1 MKKKRILSFL
11 TLVALLF
18 SFLFSGCFDSNAA
31 KNSAEIYCSLIFKS
45 DAQNIQQI
53 GLSDSDKDNLIK
65 DYQSKIKDRLKQNL
79 IFMGY
84 LASDDQ
90 LNSVCDGYKEALS
103 KITYETKQIS
113 KSGDEAQVEISTTNF
128 DVKKIDEQA
137 ATDALN
143 ETDTMEFSS
152 TDEEN
157 KKFNEIYLN
166 KLAEGLKNAEISSD
180 KSSNTFKFKKVN
192 KYWVPDDSAN
202 LGYKLI
208 RLATDEENTDLNID
222 EESISPEESAKLFW
236 NLVINQDSSSIEKIG
251 YSKAF
256 GERLIKNK
264 NKEYFKALKNDFN
277 KAGISLSDEQIQGIV
292 NALLRSIK
300 KTSAN
305 FEVASKTDNL
315 AKVKV
320 SSTSINLN
328 SIATKT
334 ENNIKNQISSGKIT
348 SKQQALDSCISL
360 ITDEIN
366 NAQSSSSSNEN
377 TFNFTKIADIWI
389 PSNVNNY
396 VESITAMSIK

>member
-157 KKFNEIYLN
+157 NKFNEIYLN

-180 KSSNTFKFKKVN
+180 KSSNTFKFKK
-192 KYWVPDDSAN
+192 S
-202 LGYKLI
+202 
-208 RLATDEENTDLNID
+208 
-222 EESISPEESAKLFW
+222 
-236 NLVINQDSSSIEKIG
+236 Q
-251 YSKAF
+251 
-256 GERLIKNK
+256 
-264 NKEYFKALKNDFN
+264 
-277 KAGISLSDEQIQGIV
+277 
-292 NALLRSIK
+292 
-300 KTSAN
+300 
-305 FEVASKTDNL
+305 
-315 AKVKV
+315 
-320 SSTSINLN
+320 
-328 SIATKT
+328 
-334 ENNIKNQISSGKIT
+334 
-348 SKQQALDSCISL
+348 
-360 ITDEIN
+360 
-366 NAQSSSSSNEN
+366 
-377 TFNFTKIADIWI
+377 
-389 PSNVNNY
+389 
-396 VESITAMSIK
+396 

>member
-1 MKKKRILSFL
+1 MLSFL

-157 KKFNEIYLN
+157 NKFNEIYLN

-202 LGYKLI
+202 FGYKLI

-264 NKEYFKALKNDFN
+264 NKEYFKYLKNEFN
-277 KAGISLSDEQIQGIV
+277 KAGISLSDEQIQGII
-292 NALLRSIK
+292 NALLSSIK

-366 NAQSSSSSNEN
+366 NAQLGSSNNEN
-377 TFNFTKIADIWI
+377 TFSFTKIADIWI

-396 VESITAMSIK
+396 VENITDMSIK

>member
-157 KKFNEIYLN
+157 NKFNEIYLN

-202 LGYKLI
+202 FGYKLI

-264 NKEYFKALKNDFN
+264 NKEYFKYLKNEFN
-277 KAGISLSDEQIQGIV
+277 KAGISLSDEQIQGII
-292 NALLRSIK
+292 NALLSSIK

-366 NAQSSSSSNEN
+366 NAQLGSSNNEN
-377 TFNFTKIADIWI
+377 TFSFTKIADIWI

-396 VESITAMSIK
+396 VENITDMSIK

>member
-1 MKKKRILSFL
+1 
-11 TLVALLF
+11 
-18 SFLFSGCFDSNAA
+18 
-31 KNSAEIYCSLIFKS
+31 
-45 DAQNIQQI
+45 
-53 GLSDSDKDNLIK
+53 
-65 DYQSKIKDRLKQNL
+65 
-79 IFMGY
+79 MGY

-157 KKFNEIYLN
+157 NKFNEIYLN

-202 LGYKLI
+202 FGYKLI

-264 NKEYFKALKNDFN
+264 NKEYFKYLKNEFN
-277 KAGISLSDEQIQGIV
+277 KAGISLSDEQIQGII
-292 NALLRSIK
+292 NALLSSIK

-366 NAQSSSSSNEN
+366 NAQLGSSNNEN
-377 TFNFTKIADIWI
+377 TFSFTKIADIWI

-396 VESITAMSIK
+396 VENITDMSIK